1 MGKVLMWIGWI
12 GIVLV
17 VCALV
22 ALMASAGQGSYALL
36 ALLAALPWAAPAFI
50 GSVLV
55 AAFGSMLLQLNAI
68 RAATERQAEL
78 FAQLLDGKKK
88 RDAAVEA

>member
-1 MGKVLMWIGWI
+1 MDENDLHQLRRCVDLARD
-12 GIVLV
+12 
-17 VCALV
+17 ALD
-22 ALMASAGQGSYALL
+22 AGEE
-36 ALLAALPWAAPAFI
+36 PF